1 MIFNLKFTSKTHKKL
16 QIETYIKNLI
26 ETGILQ
32 KNEKLPS
39 TREMSLMLNV
49 SRNTII
55 DVYENLTNE
64 GFTDTIKG
72 KGTFISSKKVISKIS
87 KNLNWNNFI
96 SAHAIMAE
104 KLDTTKHELRGT
116 YDIIP
121 FDSISP
127 NKSLFDIDEIKRDFL
142 NIISIEGNNILNYGY
157 AKGYKPLIEYLK
169 TYMSHKGINLDNKDI
184 LITNGFTEGFNIV
197 LSSITEKGDRILCEN
212 PTHNTSL
219 KIMKLH
225 NLNIKGI
232 DMDDD
237 GINISSLKNELE
249 KEVPKAVFLIPTYHN
264 PTGIVMSSEKR
275 LKVIELINSFNVPII
290 EDGFNEELRYSN
302 SNITSLAALNS
313 NNNNVIYIGSLSK
326 ILFPGMRI
334 GWVMADTELINYL
347 ESIKRSTNI
356 HTSFLDQAILYEY
369 LRGKNFSKYVKK
381 AKRYYKNKYE
391 LTIKYANK
399 YLPYAK
405 IWGEG
410 GLHIFIKVTGINSRE
425 LLSECYKKGIAFTP
439 GDIFYTDNQGKD
451 TFRIGFSRVNEA
463 QIRMGF
469 QIMGEIISNL
479 KNKLEYI

>member
-1 MIFNLKFTSKTHKKL
+1 MIFNLKFTSKTHKKI
-16 QIETYIKNLI
+16 QIENYIKNLI

-39 TREMSLMLNV
+39 TREMSLLLDV

-55 DVYENLTNE
+55 DVYETLTNE
-64 GFTDTIKG
+64 GYTDTIKG
-72 KGTFISSKKVISKIS
+72 KGTFISDKKIISKESHHLPWIE
-87 KNLNWNNFI
+87 FI
-96 SAHAIMAE
+96 NTHALDAAS
-104 KLDTTKHELRGT
+104 LDTTKHELRGT
-116 YDIIP
+116 DDIIP

-127 NKSLFDIDEIKRDFL
+127 NKNLFDIDEIKRDFL

-157 AKGYKPLIEYLK
+157 AKGYKPLIDYLK
-169 TYMSHKGINLDNKDI
+169 IYMKHKGVNIDNKDI

-197 LSSITEKGDRILCEN
+197 LSTITEKGDTIFCEN

-237 GINISSLKNELE
+237 GINIDSLKDELE
-249 KEVPKAVFLIPTYHN
+249 KELPKAVFLIPTYHN
-264 PTGIVMSSEKR
+264 PTSIVMSPEKR
-275 LKVIELINSFNVPII
+275 LKAIDILNSFNVPII

-313 NNNNVIYIGSLSK
+313 SNNNVIYIGSLSK

-334 GWVMADTELINYL
+334 GWIMADKELIDYL
-347 ESIKRSTNI
+347 ESVKRSINI

-369 LRGKNFSKYVKK
+369 LRGENFSKYVRK
-381 AKRYYKNKYE
+381 AKKYYKNKYE
-391 LTIKYANK
+391 LTMKYAKK
-399 YLPYAK
+399 YIPYAK

-410 GLHIFIKVTGINSRE
+410 GLHIFVQVEGIHSRE
-425 LLSECYKKGIAFTP
+425 LLANCYKKGVAFTP
-439 GDIFYTDNQGKD
+439 GDIFYTDDKGYN
-451 TFRIGFSRVNEA
+451 TFRIGFSRASEA
-463 QIRMGF
+463 QIKKGF
-469 QIMGEIISNL
+469 EIISKAISEL
-479 KNKLEYI
+479 KAK